1 MKTNLS
7 KSSSYWRI
15 AAERAVERA
24 QNALI
29 FYGVLLVLGQIIALF
44 SSSYELLSPAALI
57 FWALIFAIFGAAYWS
72 RVEPTK
78 GLKFGLIPLSLIALL
93 QILAVNLIGI
103 IVVGTV
109 IYLTYQGMKE
119 AQSFY
124 GEQTQTDNS
133 EILDADL

>member
-7 KSSSYWRI
+7 KTSSYWRI

-29 FYGVLLVLGQIIALF
+29 FYGVLLVLGQLIAVF
-44 SSSYELLSPAALI
+44 TGSYTLTSLVAVIFWILI
-57 FWALIFAIFGAAYWS
+57 FSIFGAAYWS
-72 RVEPTK
+72 RVEPAK
-78 GLKFGLIPLSLIALL
+78 GLKFGMIPLGLIALL
-93 QILAVNLIGI
+93 QFIAVNLIGI
-103 IVVGTV
+103 IIVGTV

-124 GEQTQTDNS
+124 GEQVQTDTS
-133 EILDADL
+133 DILDADL